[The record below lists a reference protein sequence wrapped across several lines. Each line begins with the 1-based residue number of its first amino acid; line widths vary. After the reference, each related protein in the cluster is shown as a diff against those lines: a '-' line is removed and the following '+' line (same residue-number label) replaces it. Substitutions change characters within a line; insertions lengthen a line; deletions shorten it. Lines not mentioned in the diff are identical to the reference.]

1 MCLEVG
7 MEVELGLAGSDD
19 INMRVVNSMQVN
31 YYIL

>member
-19 INMRVVNSMQVN
+19 VNMRVVSMQVS
-31 YYIL
+31 YYVR